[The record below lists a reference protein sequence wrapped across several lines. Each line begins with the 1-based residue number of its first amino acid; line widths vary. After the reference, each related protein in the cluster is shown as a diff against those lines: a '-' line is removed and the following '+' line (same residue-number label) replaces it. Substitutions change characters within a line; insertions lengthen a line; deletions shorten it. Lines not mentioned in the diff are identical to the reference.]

1 MSRLAKLPATWPLE
15 MPPRRP
21 ANQGNRPATG
31 PNIPRGRG
39 EWSRHDA
46 LRGKCFR
53 YAKSDHMIPQCSYPE
68 TVKCN
73 TCGATGHITPACER
87 WQNAQLTQHVR
98 LPSSISPAQP
108 STQLAI
114 AYDGGSSS
122 SADGSSAWPLPFSVL
137 ASLWANE

>member
-1 MSRLAKLPATWPLE
+1 MIL
-15 MPPRRP
+15 
-21 ANQGNRPATG
+21 Q
-31 PNIPRGRG
+31 
-39 EWSRHDA
+39 
-46 LRGKCFR
+46 CF
-53 YAKSDHMIPQCSYPE
+53 YPE
-68 TVKCN
+68 TVKYN
-73 TCGATGHITPACER
+73 TCGAIGHITLACGR
-87 WQNAQLTQHVR
+87 RQNAQLAQHVQ